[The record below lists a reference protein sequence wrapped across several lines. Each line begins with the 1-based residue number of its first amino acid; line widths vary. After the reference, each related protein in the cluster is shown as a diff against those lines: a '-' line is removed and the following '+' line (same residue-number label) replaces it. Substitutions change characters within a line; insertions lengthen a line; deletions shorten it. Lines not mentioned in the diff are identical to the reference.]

1 MTYTKRGA
9 ELYKQ
14 YYNILLFSY
23 NDNIPE
29 EITRLLAKKCALIS
43 VKLVLESMTKE
54 YDAFNGESYDYW
66 KNVIKTIEG
75 L

>member
-54 YDAFNGESYDYW
+54 YDAFNAIDSR
-66 KNVIKTIEG
+66 
-75 L
+75 